1 MIYSKICG
9 VSDFK
14 TLKFIINHKYP
25 PKFIGFILNYKKS
38 KRFISFQKLKKLLTY
53 KKKVK
58 YVAVLVNP
66 DEKILK
72 KISLT
77 NKFDYIQLYDV
88 LPNKLKEI
96 NYIKN
101 KE

>member
-1 MIYSKICG
+1 M
-9 VSDFK
+9 
-14 TLKFIINHKYP
+14 
-25 PKFIGFILNYKKS
+25 
-38 KRFISFQKLKKLLTY
+38 
-53 KKKVK
+53 
-58 YVAVLVNP
+58 VNP

-96 NYIKN
+96 KKKYRLKII
-101 KE
+101 